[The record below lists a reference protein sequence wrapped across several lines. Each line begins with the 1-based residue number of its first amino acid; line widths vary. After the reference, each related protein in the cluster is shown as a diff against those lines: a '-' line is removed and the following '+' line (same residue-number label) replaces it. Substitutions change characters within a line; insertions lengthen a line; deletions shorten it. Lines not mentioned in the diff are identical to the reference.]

1 MTTTGRNLIN
11 YYTDTEYHQICD
23 IVLRKSLDDLQNL
36 RRQKELD
43 SVRRDKPISPLHF
56 AAAVSWSA
64 GVETLISMGYSRFQV
79 DGNGETPLDIAV
91 DVGCIPA
98 VEAFLKG
105 DCLALFANQRDKN
118 STLPLAFLKVAESD
132 NSSLHGIIIECLS
145 RHKFLL
151 PGLTP
156 YHDLASQKYADNIE
170 FAQKLFIAGFQ
181 DIEVYNHNGYTPL
194 MLACTYGNIR
204 MASFLLQH
212 GANPSK
218 SHEYAYLRAGH
229 FLHYGRIHDPGFD
242 WREDEKRLLEVAF
255 DTSIDIHS
263 RCRCSPD
270 GLSPITSLFRGTCM
284 IGLDTTYH
292 LKENFQRMIRNVDCS
307 FVDMRRYWRAFIVC
321 ETFNRL
327 EMTHTCLKLHPIIQ
341 HFPDNRRIEIEDEE
355 EELFF
360 ELEEVVARFDLF
372 SENRQ
377 DDLSECVDEFFDD
390 LDGDLRPRSS
400 LPEWTW
406 WDEDTGFLGPGE
418 EFNVDYYVSSR
429 GKRIKYGYQ
438 EIVEEVSMLR
448 WLFP

>member
-1 MTTTGRNLIN
+1 MQG
-11 YYTDTEYHQICD
+11 
-23 IVLRKSLDDLQNL
+23 
-36 RRQKELD
+36 
-43 SVRRDKPISPLHF
+43 DKPISPLHF
-56 AAAVSWSA
+56 AAAVSWPA
-64 GVETLISMGYSRFQV
+64 GVETLISMGYSRFQI

-98 VEAFLKG
+98 VEALLEG
-105 DCLALFANQRDKN
+105 DCLAFLDLSTQDKD
-118 STLPLAFLKVAESD
+118 TALPLAFLEVAESD
-132 NSSLHGIIIECLS
+132 NSSMHDIIIECLL

-156 YHDLASQKYADNIE
+156 YHDLASQRYADNIG

-181 DIEVYNHNGYTPL
+181 DIEVYNHYGYTPL

-218 SHEYAYLRAGH
+218 SHEYACLRAGH
-229 FLHYGRIHDPGFD
+229 FLYYDGIHDPGLD
-242 WREDEKRLLEVAF
+242 WRDDDLIPLVIKGVRFREDEKRLLEAAF

-263 RCRCSPD
+263 CCRCSPD
-270 GLSPITSLFRGTCM
+270 GLSPITSLFRGILG
-284 IGLDTTYH
+284 IGLDTYH
-292 LKENFQRMIRNVDCS
+292 LKEGFQRMIRNVDCS
-307 FVDMRRYWRAFIVC
+307 PADMKRHWRAFVVC
-321 ETFNRL
+321 ETFNRIG
-327 EMTHTCLKLHPIIQ
+327 MTHTCLQLHSPGRLFPG
-341 HFPDNRRIEIEDEE
+341 FPDNRRIEIEDEE

-390 LDGDLRPRSS
+390 LDGYLRPRSS
-400 LPEWTW
+400 LLTWTW
-406 WDEDTGFLGPGE
+406 RGKDKATDCLGPGE
-418 EFNVDYYVSSR
+418 DLCVGYYLSSR
-429 GKRIKYGYQ
+429 GKQIKYGYK
-438 EIVEEVSMLR
+438 EIIKEDSMLR